1 MKQQNRTK
9 IIVAIFLLAIALS
22 VATVALLS
30 VLEIR
35 AHKHE
40 YTVSVVAPTCV
51 DGGYTLHTCVCG
63 NSYKDEFVDALG
75 HDFAEEFTVD
85 EEPDCTAA
93 GSKSKHCSRCES
105 TAEVTVIPANSLKT
119 IIYSGTALQWVYVV
133 KNKYIGPWDFD
144 LPKDY
149 RVICSNGKLLKDGTV
164 LPLE

>member
-22 VATVALLS
+22 VATVVLLS

-51 DGGYTLHTCVCG
+51 DDGYTLHTCACG
-63 NSYKDEFVDALG
+63 NSYKDGFVDALG

-85 EEPDCTAA
+85 SQPDCTAA
-93 GSKSKHCSRCES
+93 GSKSKNCSRCES
-105 TAEVTVIPANSLKT
+105 TAEVTVIPANGHSFGERDT
-119 IIYSGTALQWVYVV
+119 ISERSCTAQGIHASVR
-133 KNKYIGPWDFD
+133 
-144 LPKDY
+144 
-149 RVICSNGKLLKDGTV
+149 RVRR
-164 LPLE
+164 E